1 MEEGLGTLQ
10 VSSNVLNET
19 FTFLFA
25 ENFRPEGAA
34 LGKVVIITRV
44 VASDISTD
52 GKLGFEG

>member
-1 MEEGLGTLQ
+1 MSG
-10 VSSNVLNET
+10 NVLNEAL
-19 FTFLFA
+19 TFLFV
-25 ENFRPEGAA
+25 EHFRPEGAA